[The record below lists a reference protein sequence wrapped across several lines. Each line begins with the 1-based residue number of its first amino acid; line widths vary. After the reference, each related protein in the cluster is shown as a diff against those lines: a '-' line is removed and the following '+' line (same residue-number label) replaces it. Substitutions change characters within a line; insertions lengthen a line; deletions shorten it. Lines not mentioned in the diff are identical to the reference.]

1 MKKLLTDQLFTL
13 LAMLPLVALVAA
25 VALFAP
31 GRPAPAHADETGI
44 WADCGLSRSTW
55 IPGVFTGEDTR
66 PDEGDFYKAVIYTD
80 WFTNANQKKHGWT
93 DRLIRGHWY
102 TVAGTAD
109 ASDYVDLL
117 GVYQEGRGRLI
128 GEFPTIQDGY
138 AEDHE
143 TFTIKFV
150 NAAPGGE
157 DAECTITIRD
167 YDIGVRKAF
176 IASTPWSG
184 GIYRFGEY
192 IRLSLEFRDFAY
204 EHVYELDNDV
214 QLGFRIGDEDGNSWR
229 TAGYRVGSGTSR
241 LTFNYQVRPGDLDL
255 DGISMDGGYVDENG
269 TVHGFGGTGRI
280 TRKNGDPLN
289 PWFRGFG
296 DQFDHRVD
304 GRVYATYT
312 EIISTPANG
321 DTYGVGENIEI
332 ALTYTNVVDVEG
344 HKFIGLRM
352 GTGDWWRAATYN
364 RGTGSKTLVYRYQVR
379 PGDMD
384 ANGISID
391 GGYTDQ
397 NGVRHGYGGDGS
409 IRATVDWT
417 TTTATH
423 HYPGLAHNA
432 AHKVDG
438 RVSVNNLEITSAPG
452 SGGHY
457 GSGDEIE
464 LTMTFSHE
472 VEVEGDVL
480 LNLRVGDEEGNWR
493 GAWYKSGSGTDTL
506 VFGYTVQPG
515 DSDTD
520 GVSVDSSWVDE
531 NGVRHSYGGSGS
543 IKVAGFD
550 NVFKPRYSGLGDQAA
565 HRVDGVAPTIRSIG
579 FTNASGDDNTYGV
592 GDTITVY
599 VNFDEYVLTEG
610 APQLTLDFD
619 GTEKTATY
627 YDIDAAL
634 GKRYGLNP
642 DTIVRIARPYAI
654 FTYTVQVG
662 DMDGDGIA
670 VSANALDLN
679 EGSIQDTAGND
690 ADLSHDALS
699 SNAEHMVSA
708 PGGL

>member
-332 ALTYTNVVDVEG
+332 ALTYTNVVDVAG
-344 HKFIGLRM
+344 HKVIGLRM

-364 RGTGSKTLVYRYQVR
+364 RGSGSKTLVYRYQVQ

-391 GGYTDQ
+391 GGYTDE
-397 NGVRHGYGGDGS
+397 NGVRHGYGGDGT
-409 IRATVDWT
+409 IKAAGTDVV
-417 TTTATH
+417 AQH
-423 HYPGLAHNA
+423 NYPGLSHNA

-438 RVSVNNLEITSAPG
+438 RPYVTGVSITSTPASGRIYAASENIEITMAF
-452 SGGHY
+452 
-457 GSGDEIE
+457 DQA
-464 LTMTFSHE
+464 
-472 VEVEGDVL
+472 VDVEGDKI
-480 LNLRVGDEEGNWR
+480 VGMRMGTGADWWR
-493 GAWYKSGSGTDTL
+493 GVWYNRGSGTDTL
-506 VFGYTVQPG
+506 VFSYQVQPG
-515 DSDTD
+515 DFDDNGISMDGGFTD
-520 GVSVDSSWVDE
+520 S
-531 NGVRHSYGGSGS
+531 NGTTHGFGGSGA
-543 IKVAGFD
+543 IVAAD
-550 NVFKPRYSGLGDQAA
+550 TDVAVNPHYPRLPHNSDHQ
-565 HRVDGVAPTIRSIG
+565 VDGVAPTISAVSIIPKAG
-579 FTNASGDDNTYGV
+579 SDNTYGV
-592 GDTITVY
+592 GDLIEVY
-599 VNFDEYVLTEG
+599 VTFDELVLIVGT
-610 APQLTLDFD
+610 PQMTLDFD
-619 GTEKTATY
+619 GTEKTAAYTAPQ
-627 YDIDAAL
+627 AAAAIPSTST
-634 GKRYGLNP
+634 GP
-642 DTIVRIARPYAI
+642 APYRFAN
-654 FTYTVQVG
+654 FTYTVRVG
-662 DMDGDGIA
+662 DTDADGIA
-670 VSANALDLN
+670 IAANALALN
-679 EGSIQDTAGND
+679 GGSIRDTAGNN
-690 ADLSHDALS
+690 AVLSHAALAADAK
-699 SNAEHMVSA
+699 HMVSA